1 MTTPTDIDRDAPV
14 IVRHEIDINAPL
26 ETVWRL
32 QTNVNN
38 WPAWQTDITAA
49 RLDGP
54 FEPGNSFTWTSYGFT
69 VTSTIYVVAERA
81 RTLWGGANRGI
92 IGTHE
97 WVYTQTPT
105 GTHVATHESWSGQ
118 PVQADATGMQSA
130 LDKSLTDWLGHLKA
144 TAESTSPLQAGSAPG
159 RAR

>member
-14 IVRHEIDINAPL
+14 IVHHEIDINAPL

-32 QTNVNN
+32 QTGVNN

-49 RLDGP
+49 SLDGP

-69 VTSTIYVVAERA
+69 VTSTIYAVAERA

-92 IGTHE
+92 MGTHE
-97 WVYTQTPT
+97 WVYTPTPT
-105 GTHVATHESWSGQ
+105 GGIHVATHESWSGQ
-118 PVQADATGMQSA
+118 PVQADITAMQSA

-144 TAESTSPLQAGSAPG
+144 TAESAS
-159 RAR
+159 